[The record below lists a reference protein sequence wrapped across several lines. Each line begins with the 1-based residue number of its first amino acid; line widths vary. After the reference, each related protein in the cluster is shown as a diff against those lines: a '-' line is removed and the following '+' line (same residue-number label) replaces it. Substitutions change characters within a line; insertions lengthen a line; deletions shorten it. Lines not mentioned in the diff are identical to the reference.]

1 MRSRQGARL
10 GREMTRLDPYVE
22 ESHIGVDLSN
32 TPTMI
37 SLAVSVL
44 ALLVG
49 LIGSKRQREIA
60 EKCRIEPRR

>member
-1 MRSRQGARL
+1 
-10 GREMTRLDPYVE
+10 MTRLDPYVE